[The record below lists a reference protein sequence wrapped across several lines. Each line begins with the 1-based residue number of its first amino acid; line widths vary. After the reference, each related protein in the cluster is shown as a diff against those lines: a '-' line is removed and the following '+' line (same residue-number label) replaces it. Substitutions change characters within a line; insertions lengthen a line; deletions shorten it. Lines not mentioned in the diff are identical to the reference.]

1 MTVNQAKE
9 TLEQMK
15 GNPYWIDGDQEVI
28 ESYKIN
34 LDSEKVIITT
44 DKKERR
50 CDINQLGQ
58 HLKLYRKNPPEDAD
72 KPNGSGL
79 ALLESLP
86 QNTNIT
92 YIEEA
97 LIEQV
102 KKLREGNKEII
113 PVAES
118 INRVATTLLNIQKSK
133 IEMGKLLIEAH
144 KNKL

>member
-1 MTVNQAKE
+1 MTINEAKA
-9 TLEQMK
+9 TLEKMK
-15 GNPYWIDGDQEVI
+15 GSPYWIDGDQEVI

-34 LDSEKVIITT
+34 LDSEKVVITT

-58 HLKLYRKNPPEDAD
+58 HLKLYRKNPPEDTG
-72 KPNGSGL
+72 KPNGSGI

-86 QNTNIT
+86 QNANLS
-92 YIEEA
+92 YIEES

-102 KKLREGNKEII
+102 TKLRAGNKEII
-113 PVAES
+113 PIAES

-144 KNKL
+144 KNKV